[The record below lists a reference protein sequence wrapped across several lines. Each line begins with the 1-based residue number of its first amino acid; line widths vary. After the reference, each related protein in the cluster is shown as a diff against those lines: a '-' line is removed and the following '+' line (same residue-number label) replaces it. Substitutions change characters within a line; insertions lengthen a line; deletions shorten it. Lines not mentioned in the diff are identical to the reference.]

1 MASPRSDGL
10 GQILEDSD
18 LRAAGAAQK
27 VTLTLRIRRYN
38 PEVRGEESWW
48 DEFEIQADPDDRLL
62 DALHE
67 VKW

>member
-1 MASPRSDGL
+1 MASPRPDDL

-38 PEVRGEESWW
+38 PEVRG
-48 DEFEIQADPDDRLL
+48 
-62 DALHE
+62 
-67 VKW
+67 